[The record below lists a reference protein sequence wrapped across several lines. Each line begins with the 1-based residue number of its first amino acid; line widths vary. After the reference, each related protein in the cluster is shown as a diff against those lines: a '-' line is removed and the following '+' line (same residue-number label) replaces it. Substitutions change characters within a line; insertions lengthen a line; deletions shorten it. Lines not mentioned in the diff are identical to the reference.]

1 MKKKLILLG
10 ILAFSFVY
18 CKAQNEGRVTIHTDQ
33 VEMFNNLMS
42 YSEEKAGGKLDY
54 KTSDKAQLKIA
65 YDKNAKDSRLN
76 KLIDNLLS
84 SDAYSDEVV
93 KYVRTNHFKKAKGKE
108 AYRIAHTV
116 LPDYC
121 INITAGMSHHWVSY
135 WNSLYKH
142 LVDSVLVELKANE
155 NEIVESIKAK
165 CKELLP
171 DDANLHSNIDIHIIV
186 DGNRSGFQTGN
197 MIIMDA
203 YNANVVDMNKF
214 INTLTHEMHHVY
226 YMVWL
231 DEKKTDN
238 KHNKSKNYLYMYQKS
253 FIMEGLA
260 QSFNN
265 FSPEVKQMY
274 ANKKLITE
282 LFDEWILMIRKMN
295 GAFPKI
301 KSMKYQKNEYKNAI
315 RRMEQ
320 YYPGKIDSYVNRPT
334 ALYYLSYNIYNS
346 IFESGGRDKIKYVIE
361 NPETLLSVYNELYS
375 DSMVV
380 PRIPDDVV
388 TIWKNNF

>member
-1 MKKKLILLG
+1 MKKIVILLG
-10 ILAFSFVY
+10 ILAFSFLY
-18 CKAQNEGRVTIHTDQ
+18 GKAQNEGRVTIHTTQ

-42 YSEEKAGGKLDY
+42 YSAEKAGGKLDC
-54 KTSDKAQLKIA
+54 KTTDKTKLKIA
-65 YDKNAKDSRLN
+65 YAKNAGDSRLN
-76 KLIDNLLS
+76 ALIDSLLN

-93 KYVRTNHFKKAKGKE
+93 KYVQTNHFKKAKGKE

-116 LPDYC
+116 LPDFC

-142 LVDSVLVELKANE
+142 RADSVLTELIANE

-171 DDANLHSNIDIHIIV
+171 DDADMNTKIDIYIIV

-203 YNANVVDMNKF
+203 YHTRVVDIKKF

-226 YMVWL
+226 YMKWL
-231 DEKKTDN
+231 DEKKSDN
-238 KHNKSKNYLYMYQKS
+238 KHNKSKRYLYEYQKS

-260 QSFNN
+260 QSFDN
-265 FSPEVKQMY
+265 FSPEIKQMY
-274 ANKKLITE
+274 ANKELITE
-282 LFDEWILMIRKMN
+282 LFDEYILMMRKMN

-301 KSMKYQKNEYKNAI
+301 KSLKYQKNEYKNAV
-315 RRMEQ
+315 RRMEK
-320 YYPGKIDSYVNRPT
+320 YYPGKIDSYANRPT

-346 IFESGGRDKIKYVIE
+346 IYENGGHVKLKYVIE
-361 NPETLLSVYNELYS
+361 NPEMLLSVYNELYS
-375 DSMVV
+375 DLMVV
-380 PRIPDDVV
+380 PQIPEDII
-388 TIWKNNF
+388 TLWHNNF